1 MLASDPV
8 TWNRLIKLMLH
19 YNAIK
24 VFCVLYTFKAHL
36 FEILFALQV
45 VKLDA
50 VNKKVTLDSG
60 AEISFD
66 KCLIAT
72 GMFISTVFNYNTLS
86 YIISFNFFLQ

>member
-1 MLASDPV
+1 MPS
-8 TWNRLIKLMLH
+8 K
-19 YNAIK
+19 YF
-24 VFCVLYTFKAHL
+24 VFCIRLKCIC

-72 GMFISTVFNYNTLS
+72 GMFISTVFNYNTSS
-86 YIISFNFFLQ
+86 YLTSYSKM